1 MRFRCVLAACFGLS
15 LMIVPGAA
23 QTLSD
28 SPKSRAS
35 QSSDDV
41 MPADGSVTPE
51 MWLYMQATK
60 RHDSPKEGV
69 QRKAQLRS
77 AQRQQRLESQR
88 WFGFTNLRPTAS
100 PVPFYGSYSPMWAG
114 SARDPFLWYG
124 SGQPY
129 VTYHTS
135 VRGGTDQRVD

>member
-1 MRFRCVLAACFGLS
+1 MVTAGF
-15 LMIVPGAA
+15 A
-23 QTLSD
+23 QA
-28 SPKSRAS
+28 PVQPRAS
-35 QSSDDV
+35 ANADDV
-41 MPADGSVTPE
+41 MPSDGSVTPE

-69 QRKAQLRS
+69 RRKAQLRS

-88 WFGFTNLRPTAS
+88 WFGFTNLRPTVN
-100 PVPFYGSYSPMWAG
+100 PLPFYGSYSPMWAG
-114 SARDPFLWYG
+114 SARDPYLWYG

-135 VRGGTDQRVD
+135 VRASQSRAD